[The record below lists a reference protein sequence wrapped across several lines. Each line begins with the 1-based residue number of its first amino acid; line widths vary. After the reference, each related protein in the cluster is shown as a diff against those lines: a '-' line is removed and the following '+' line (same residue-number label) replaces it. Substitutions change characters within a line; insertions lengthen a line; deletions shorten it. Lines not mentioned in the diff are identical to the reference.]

1 MTKAITMS
9 QHEWNI
15 LRAKLEEEYPHSV
28 FMIRSKMKRVLGFV
42 DRKHRIIENQ
52 KDKHGNDITRAYYT
66 IRLDFY
72 SEKKYTWFL
81 LKYSDFINELEHV

>member
-1 MTKAITMS
+1 MTKAISMS
-9 QHEWNI
+9 QHEWRI
-15 LRAKLEEEYPHSV
+15 LREKLQEEYPPSV

-42 DRKHRIIENQ
+42 DRTHRIIEQ
-52 KDKHGNDITRAYYT
+52 RKDKHGNDTSRAHYS

>member
-1 MTKAITMS
+1 MTKAISLS

-15 LRAKLEEEYPHSV
+15 LRAKLEEENPRSV

-42 DRKHRIIENQ
+42 PRKHRIIENQ
-52 KDKHGNDITRAYYT
+52 KDKHGNDITRAYYSV
-66 IRLDFY
+66 RLDFY

-81 LKYSDFINELEHV
+81 LKYSDFINELENV